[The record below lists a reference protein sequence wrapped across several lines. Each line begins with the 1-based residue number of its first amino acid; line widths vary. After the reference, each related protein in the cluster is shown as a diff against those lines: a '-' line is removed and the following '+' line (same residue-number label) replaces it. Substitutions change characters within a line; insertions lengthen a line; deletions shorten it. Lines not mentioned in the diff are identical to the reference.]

1 MSASTLKLIAIITML
16 IDHIGAIFFPDQMWI
31 RMIGRIAFPIFAY
44 FIAEGFFRTSD
55 VKKYMQRLLIFAFI
69 SQWPFSFAFDR
80 SIFLS
85 LNVFF
90 TLFFGLYAIYKY
102 DQSKNM
108 NIVSIIGILAQV
120 LNTDYGIYGVYMIFI
135 FYKYHEDFKNM
146 VKYQAILN
154 GSYLGLVLIIF
165 SLNGNSLSFGH
176 VLPVLIQGLCLLSL
190 ILIKYYNG
198 EKGYNFKYIFYA
210 FYPVHLTI
218 LGLIKFFA
226 K

>member
-1 MSASTLKLIAIITML
+1 MTASTLKLIAIITML
-16 IDHIGAIFFPDQMWI
+16 IDHIGAIFYPDEMWI

-102 DQSKNM
+102 DQSKNI
-108 NIVSIIGILAQV
+108 NIVSVIGILAQV

-154 GSYLGLVLIIF
+154 GAYLGLIIIMF
-165 SLNGNSLSFGH
+165 SLNGNSLSVGH